1 MADTFAFPECPIR
14 DATHRVVDR
23 SPLARVLARAVWP
36 SARRAERVE
45 LSAAGIEAW
54 TLVGRTRL
62 RWDEVTSVRRTGGVL
77 RRTVLRASSPTGTI
91 EIAAVLPGFAMIEA
105 RLLASVEP

>member
-1 MADTFAFPECPIR
+1 MAETFAFPQCPFR

-23 SPLARVLARAVWP
+23 SSLARAVARAVWP

-45 LSAAGIEAW
+45 LTDDGIEAW

-62 RWDEVTSVRRTGGVL
+62 GWEELTAVGEARGLLRRRT
-77 RRTVLRASSPTGTI
+77 LRAEGPGGRI
-91 EIAAVLPGFAMIEA
+91 EIAPILPGYATIEA
-105 RLLASVEP
+105 RLRSACS